1 MTSRWQHLRR
11 DFATSLRAEGKSPNT
26 QRLYLGAVDKLE
38 TWCLANGGPDDPT
51 VVTRAELTGFM
62 ASLTEH

>member
-26 QRLYLGAVDKLE
+26 LRLYLRAVDKLE
-38 TWCLANGGPDDPT
+38 KWCLFRRRCISWGEAVG
-51 VVTRAELTGFM
+51 RR
-62 ASLTEH
+62 